1 MKTKRISEAFTGFS
15 YILGIICNWNNTI
28 MDVFSSCVIASSS
41 VKVIALSAFAWP
53 LLASLY
59 ISSALKAGTETD
71 GREICILS
79 QWPFPMALSI
89 NHNENPQ
96 IVFHRPPPLS
106 PVNSFLL
113 LSK

>member
-1 MKTKRISEAFTGFS
+1 MKTKSISEAFTGFS

-41 VKVIALSAFAWP
+41 VKVTALSAFAWP

-71 GREICILS
+71 GRETCILS

-89 NHNENPQ
+89 NHNENPPN
-96 IVFHRPPPLS
+96 RLPPAPS
-106 PVNSFLL
+106 TVASKQFSFT
-113 LSK
+113 K